1 VVAKWATKWICP
13 GHRCGGSGWLACWPP
28 NPWQERGCA
37 VARYRRTQARSAG
50 LRQPGKRGASPRI
63 RNPAVNPPLARR
75 KRAGD
80 CLRDGFSQ
88 VSRCK
93 CEVHCGPL
101 RLSLQQ
107 CGRGATRKVS
117 AARYDSPPAAPP
129 QRLQMAL
136 RVGVEGLPSRRT
148 SGYVRLISEVWGR
161 ALSS

>member
-1 VVAKWATKWICP
+1 VACT
-13 GHRCGGSGWLACWPP
+13 GGPKLDRLAYVSPESAAPHPESVIRRSTLASVRWKTSGGW
-28 NPWQERGCA
+28 
-37 VARYRRTQARSAG
+37 
-50 LRQPGKRGASPRI
+50 
-63 RNPAVNPPLARR
+63 
-75 KRAGD
+75 
-80 CLRDGFSQ
+80 LRDGFSQ

-101 RLSLQQ
+101 RLGLQQ